1 MPVDCGNMEQ
11 NGITARII
19 GGMDANFQTVQHANC
34 RVEDAV
40 FFWLAWLTPEQTES
54 LNKDYEAVQS
64 IMPNIK
70 AESNPISVTPVG
82 QSDIP
87 DGFNLQNA
95 PLSRKR
101 NHRVEKRVKVDV
113 VQRETEDPSLS
124 FLSTAPLKQMITK
137 YSNLAPAG
145 EGVTVY
151 VVDSGLE
158 TQPLEISPTR
168 VSRWIY
174 GVGTKAINRDDSLLN
189 EGRVGTC
196 TAQKIGG
203 VSLGVAGNVKFVIVK
218 INQDVGSMFS
228 GLMNVIQDLNI
239 ERGKGNII
247 RGWTVINLRMIFKAL
262 GDNVKYE
269 ADLRRYME
277 MAIQPLVRE
286 YEAIV
291 VTSAGQEEEL
301 GPGVGAEGGFPYVKG
316 YPAKLALSED
326 IITVGSVIATSGPNN
341 GARYSWSAGGPQVTV
356 RAPGNGLCV
365 RTIGA
370 GALELKGDI
379 IATATVSGLVAYFL
393 SLPDLGKRLRKQQGK
408 VGVPRAMKNYLRNM
422 SFRRYVNPSDPERIE
437 ESVWNGLDNDIV
449 SEGTSFNPWFGTPP
463 SKSGI

>member
-1 MPVDCGNMEQ
+1 MPVDCGNTEQ

-19 GGMDANFQTVQHANC
+19 GGMDAKFQTVQHENC
-34 RVEDAV
+34 NVEEAV

-70 AESNPISVTPVG
+70 AESNPISVSPVS

-87 DGFNLQNA
+87 DAFNLQNA
-95 PLSRKR
+95 PLSKKR
-101 NHRVEKRVKVDV
+101 NSRVEKRVKVDV

-124 FLSTAPLKQMITK
+124 FLSTAPLKQMVTK
-137 YSNLAPAG
+137 YSHLAPAG

-158 TQPLEISPTR
+158 SQPLEISPTR
-168 VSRWIY
+168 VSRWIF
-174 GVGTKAINRDDSLLN
+174 GVGTKVINRDESLPS

-218 INQDVGSMFS
+218 INQDIGSMFS
-228 GLMNVIQDLNI
+228 GLMNVIQDLKL

-247 RGWTVINLRMIFKAL
+247 RGWTVINLRMVFAAIGGNL
-262 GDNVKYE
+262 KYD
-269 ADLRRYME
+269 ADLRKYME
-277 MAIQPLVRE
+277 MVIQPLVRE

-291 VTSAGQEEEL
+291 VTSAGQDEEVD
-301 GPGVGAEGGFPYVKG
+301 PGAGSEGGFPSVKG
-316 YPAKLALSED
+316 YPAKLATSED

-356 RAPGNGLCV
+356 RGPGNGPCV
-365 RTIGA
+365 RLIG
-370 GALELKGDI
+370 GEPLELRGDI

-393 SLPDLGKRLRKQQGK
+393 SLPDLGKRLRKPQGK
-408 VGVPRAMKNYLRNM
+408 VGVPRAMKNYLRSM
-422 SFRRYVNPSDPERIE
+422 SFRRYVDPSDPARIE

-449 SEGTSFNPWFGTPP
+449 SQGTSFNSWFGTPP

>member
-1 MPVDCGNMEQ
+1 MPVDCGNTEQ

-19 GGMDANFQTVQHANC
+19 GGMDAKFQTVQHANC
-34 RVEDAV
+34 NVEEAV

-70 AESNPISVTPVG
+70 AESNPISVSPLS

-87 DGFNLQNA
+87 DAFNPQNA
-95 PLSRKR
+95 PLSKKR
-101 NHRVEKRVKVDV
+101 NSRVEKRVKVDV

-124 FLSTAPLKQMITK
+124 FLSTAPLKQMVTK
-137 YSNLAPAG
+137 YSHLAPAG

-168 VSRWIY
+168 VSRWIF
-174 GVGTKAINRDDSLLN
+174 GVGTKAISRDDSLPS

-228 GLMNVIQDLNI
+228 GLMNVIQDLKL
-239 ERGKGNII
+239 ERGKGTII
-247 RGWTVINLRMIFKAL
+247 RGWTVINVRMVFAAIGGNL
-262 GDNVKYE
+262 KYD
-269 ADLRRYME
+269 ADLRKYME
-277 MAIQPLVRE
+277 IVIQPLVRE

-291 VTSAGQEEEL
+291 VTSAGQDEEID
-301 GPGVGAEGGFPYVKG
+301 PGAGKEGGFPSVKG
-316 YPAKLALSED
+316 YPAKLSTSED
-326 IITVGSVIATSGPNN
+326 IIAVGSVIATSGPNN

-356 RAPGNGLCV
+356 RAPGNGPCV
-365 RTIGA
+365 RLIG
-370 GALELKGDI
+370 GEPLELRGDI

-408 VGVPRAMKNYLRNM
+408 VGVPRAMKNYLRSM
-422 SFRRYVNPSDPERIE
+422 SFRRYVNPSDPARIE

-449 SEGTSFNPWFGTPP
+449 SEGTSFNSWFGTPP